1 MVFAGICLALA
12 GAFTLAWIVDQR
24 AKRRDF
30 ETRALIL
37 GMEARLMQKLG
48 AKVDAAVKALA
59 VERATPTSLP
69 PPTLQ

>member
-12 GAFTLAWIVDQR
+12 GAFGLAWIVDQR

-37 GMEARLMQKLG
+37 GMEARLTQKLG

-59 VERATPTSLP
+59 AERATPTSLP